1 MKELLKEA
9 ISRHTESKAPASIK
23 FVKQESTIPSSQKVT
38 AVPQDSFE
46 LDSPASRKQLQ
57 SIF

>member
-1 MKELLKEA
+1 MKEA